1 MYSIQEAGGNDIAKL
16 RDLVYQVWPQTYAGI
31 ISQEQI
37 DYMLEMMYS
46 ASSLQK
52 QMDDGALFIF
62 LVENDQYVGYA
73 SYQQTDPGVFK
84 LHKIYVLPSEQGK
97 GAGRFMIDY
106 VISKV
111 KEQGGN
117 RLQLQVNR
125 GNKARYFYEKLGFQ
139 VIGSF
144 DFDIGKGFVMDD
156 YVMELSF
163 EI

>member
-1 MYSIQEAGGNDIAKL
+1 MTIREALPEDVSLIH
-16 RDLVYQVWPQTYAGI
+16 DLAWQIWPSAYGHILT
-31 ISQEQI
+31 QEQI

>member
-1 MYSIQEAGGNDIAKL
+1 
-16 RDLVYQVWPQTYAGI
+16 
-31 ISQEQI
+31 
-37 DYMLEMMYS
+37 MLEMMYS

-111 KEQGGN
+111 KEQGGK

>member
-1 MYSIQEAGGNDIAKL
+1 MYSIQEAGRNDIAKL
-16 RDLVYQVWPQTYAGI
+16 RELVYQVWPQTYAGI

-111 KEQGGN
+111 KEQGGK

>member
-1 MYSIQEAGGNDIAKL
+1 MYSIQEAGVNDIAKL
-16 RDLVYQVWPQTYAGI
+16 RELVYQVWPQTYAGI